1 MRGAGS
7 NQTPYTDIANLRANL
22 VAGYFYA
29 NRFYTEDSTSYFIDG
44 NSVSYFHE
52 IRIDDLLR
60 DKGDTNTY
68 IYFLGDRIQLVAG
81 GVEMLDIVEGGTDY
95 IDLLDNDMRMTLG
108 LPGLEMD
115 ADTSVSA
122 TIQAGYNL
130 MTAGPNTIA
139 SGITVTVSTGA
150 TWTIV

>member
-1 MRGAGS
+1 
-7 NQTPYTDIANLRANL
+7 
-22 VAGYFYA
+22 
-29 NRFYTEDSTSYFIDG
+29 
-44 NSVSYFHE
+44 
-52 IRIDDLLR
+52 
-60 DKGDTNTY
+60 
-68 IYFLGDRIQLVAG
+68 
-81 GVEMLDIVEGGTDY
+81 MLDIVEGGTDY